1 MKLYQEVN
9 RHNEEYMYLP
19 TAVRNELLESI
30 PENNI
35 KKGLLL

>member
-9 RHNEEYMYLP
+9 RYNEEYMYLP
-19 TAVRNELLESI
+19 VAVRNELLEST

-35 KKGLLL
+35 KKELLL